1 MAGVDTYNPK
11 KKKRG
16 REDEEYPVPWRQ
28 RARAA
33 TGTLLRVS
41 TSEWEGVSRCLE
53 SAHRRLRGFDV
64 ADMLRRRAAGRRLRK
79 PRGRSIDAAHE
90 KLKRLVALHHA
101 AGDDLWEYGALH
113 GLPWQE
119 EEEEEGDAAARW
131 RAWKQRG
138 DVSDRHADDSLLGV
152 RAALRD
158 LTEAVRIL
166 HVVSTNPPGFRGPR
180 AVWAAVADRL
190 VRRAAD
196 EVAAALGA
204 VGRMRRAVVLEFF
217 AAWDVLTALS

>member
-1 MAGVDTYNPK
+1 MARVDGYNP

-16 REDEEYPVPWRQ
+16 REEEEYPVRRRQ

-33 TGTLLRVS
+33 IGTLLRVA
-41 TSEWEGVSRCLE
+41 TSEWEEVNKSLE

-64 ADMLRRRAAGRRLRK
+64 ADMLRRRRAGRRLRK
-79 PRGRSIDAAHE
+79 PRGRSLDIAHG
-90 KLKRLVALHHA
+90 KLKRLVLLHHE
-101 AGDDLWEYGALH
+101 AGDGLWDYGAHH

-119 EEEEEGDAAARW
+119 EDEGGDAAARW

-138 DVSDRHADDSLLGV
+138 DVSDRHADDALLRV

-166 HVVSTNPPGFRGPR
+166 HAVATKPPGFRGPR

-190 VRRAAD
+190 VRGATD
-196 EVAAALGA
+196 EVAAAQGA

-217 AAWDVLTALS
+217 AAWAVLTALG